1 MCKNQDTRQIYLCI
15 YLLYEYIYPLILK
28 YFFKLII
35 VLLRLNISFFL
46 IVDFIQFSEINTE
59 LILVK

>member
-1 MCKNQDTRQIYLCI
+1 MCKNQDTHQIH
-15 YLLYEYIYPLILK
+15 LLSYEYTFPLILK

-35 VLLRLNISFFL
+35 VFLSLNIKFFL
-46 IVDFIQFSEINTE
+46 IVDLIQFSEINTE